1 MSYQH
6 LTPHTLILEVHDRV
20 GLIRLNRPEAYNALN
35 DQLMDELTLALDA
48 FEADDAIGA
57 IVITGS
63 DKAFAA
69 GADIKMM
76 REWDM
81 MDVFKRQFI
90 TANWER
96 ATRCRKPVVAA
107 VAGLALGGGCELAMM
122 CDIIL
127 AADNARFALPEIT
140 LATIPGAG
148 GTQRLTRAIGKS
160 KAMEMILSGRPML
173 AEEAEHCGLVSQV
186 LPVAELLDQALL
198 LAKKIA
204 SFSLPVSMI
213 AKECVN
219 RAFESSLTEGVMYER
234 RMSYV
239 TFGTEDQKEGMA
251 AFSEKRAAVF
261 KHR

>member
-1 MSYQH
+1 M
-6 LTPHTLILEVHDRV
+6 PFETLILEKQENV
-20 GLIRLNRPEAYNALN
+20 GVVRLNRPEAYNALN
-35 DQLMDELTLALDA
+35 DQLMDELTTVLDEL
-48 FEADDAIGA
+48 EADDTIGA
-57 IVITGS
+57 IVLIGS

-76 REWDM
+76 REWSM

-96 ATRCRKPVVAA
+96 AACCRKPVIAA
-107 VAGLALGGGCELAMM
+107 VSGLALGGGCELAMM
-122 CDIIL
+122 CDVII

-148 GTQRLTRAIGKS
+148 GTQRLTRAVGKY

-173 AEEAEHCGLVSQV
+173 AEEAERSGLVSRV
-186 LPVAELLDQALL
+186 VPLAELRNEALA
-198 LAKKIA
+198 LAAKMA
-204 SFSLPVSMI
+204 AFSQPVVAL

-219 RAFESSLTEGVMYER
+219 RAFESSLSEGVLYER
-234 RMSYV
+234 RMAYV
-239 TFGTEDQKEGMA
+239 TFGTEDQSEGLA
-251 AFSEKRAAVF
+251 AFVEKRPPQF